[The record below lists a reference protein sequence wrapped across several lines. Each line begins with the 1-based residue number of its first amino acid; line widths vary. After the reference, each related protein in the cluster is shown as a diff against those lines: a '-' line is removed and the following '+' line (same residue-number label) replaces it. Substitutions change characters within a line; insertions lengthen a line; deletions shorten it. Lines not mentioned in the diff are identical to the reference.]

1 MIFSKNN
8 QRNQTESS
16 AEKSRQRSDRVQ
28 RIVRGVGAFCVGIA
42 LNLFVSITS
51 AAPVPTSVTLGWNP
65 SPDITVTGYRVHY
78 GVASGQYTNSIE
90 TGNTTSVTI
99 PGLMPGVLYYFA
111 VTAYNSSGVQS
122 PFSNEISYQ
131 PSAPP
136 AGAQLAILATPTGQM
151 RLTLATESGRSY
163 DIEATQDL
171 NSWSVIG
178 TVAPG
183 ASGSVDFTDVDAAS
197 FPQRFY
203 RLRDTT
209 P

>member
-1 MIFSKNN
+1 MIFSKKKP
-8 QRNQTESS
+8 S
-16 AEKSRQRSDRVQ
+16 ARV
-28 RIVRGVGAFCVGIA
+28 RWIIRGVGAFCIGIA
-42 LNLFVSITS
+42 LNLFVSIAS
-51 AAPVPTSVTLGWNP
+51 AAPVPTSVTLAWNP
-65 SPDITVTGYRVHY
+65 SPDPAVTGYRVHY

-90 TGNTTSVTI
+90 AGNTTSVTI
-99 PGLMPGVLYYFA
+99 PGLMPGVLYFFA
-111 VTAYNSSGVQS
+111 VTAYNSSGVKS

-136 AGAQLAILATPTGQM
+136 AGTQLALLTTPTGQM
-151 RLTLATESGRSY
+151 RLTWAAESGRSY

-171 NSWSVIG
+171 NTWSVIG

-183 ASGSVDFTDVDAAS
+183 ASGSVDFTDVNAAS